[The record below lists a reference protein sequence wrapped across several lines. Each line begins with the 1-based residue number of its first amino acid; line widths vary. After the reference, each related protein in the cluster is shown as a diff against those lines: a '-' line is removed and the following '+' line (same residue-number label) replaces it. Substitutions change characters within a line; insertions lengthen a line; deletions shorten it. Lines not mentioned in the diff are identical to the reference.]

1 MNIFV
6 LAGAEIMTLGQ
17 LAPRLEHEDT
27 LHFVERILTSIH
39 VCAYTVPKMCE
50 YTKMSEE
57 RAQRLVRMLEKNGFI
72 RRVDEYLWL
81 TEKGKEW
88 REFLK
93 RILK

>member
-1 MNIFV
+1 
-6 LAGAEIMTLGQ
+6 
-17 LAPRLEHEDT
+17 
-27 LHFVERILTSIH
+27 
-39 VCAYTVPKMCE
+39 
-50 YTKMSEE
+50 MSEE
-57 RAQRLVRMLEKNGFI
+57 RAQRLVGMLEKNGFI